1 MLRLAVDVWEM
12 CYCLKCNVTN
22 VILELLCLKCNV
34 QVAKFEM
41 CQILK
46 LLSLKYNVEVAMF
59 EMQCKVTC
67 LKCNVKV
74 AKFEMQCLSCYL
86 WNAM

>member
-1 MLRLAVDVWEM
+1 M
-12 CYCLKCNVTN
+12 KCIVR
-22 VILELLCLKCNV
+22 
-34 QVAKFEM
+34 VAKFEM

-86 WNAM
+86 

>member
-1 MLRLAVDVWEM
+1 M
-12 CYCLKCNVTN
+12 CYCLKCNVR
-22 VILELLCLKCNV
+22 
-34 QVAKFEM
+34 VAKFEM

-74 AKFEMQCLSCYL
+74 A
-86 WNAM
+86 